1 MLNLRKLLGI
11 EKQQQKRV
19 ERIAKPLHQYA
30 QYMNADGSGGGF
42 GPTNPSALKV
52 KPNYGLQNGQNPV
65 DMDTVPGNAQFGQH
79 PAYYQGSN
87 PFQNMPTRNVYNNI
101 SPMPVDEMQYG
112 RQIQPGYTNRF
123 NFWN

>member
-11 EKQQQKRV
+11 ERPAQA
-19 ERIAKPLHQYA
+19 AKKA
-30 QYMNADGSGGGF
+30 ASGAVGGAI
-42 GPTNPSALKV
+42 ALKPKPQLSV
-52 KPNYGLQNGQNPV
+52 KPNYGLQSQQVNPV